1 MEIQQYEIKTYD
13 NNPGFSTDELMGG
26 NTSYFKHK
34 KGIVAL
40 NFCKKASFWWGTKE
54 VLADFMFN
62 GTHYR
67 TGFDKIKNKRSL
79 GLRIDKFVKECIR
92 LSNETKNK

>member
-1 MEIQQYEIKTYD
+1 MEIQQYEIKTNE
-13 NNPGFSTDELMGG
+13 NNPGFSPNELMDG

-34 KGIVAL
+34 KGVVAL
-40 NFCKKASFWWGTKE
+40 SFCKKGSFWLGKKQ
-54 VLADFMFN
+54 VLADFIFN
-62 GTHYR
+62 GTYYR

-92 LSNETKNK
+92 LSNKA